1 MDENQLISSV
11 LSGNKEAFRFLYR
24 LHKDAAWKLA
34 MYICKNEE
42 LSKDAVQVSFA
53 SAYKYLYAFR
63 QDASF
68 KTWLLRIV
76 KNESVKIC
84 KLEQRYADMDEST
97 HYSQDDSGVSAD
109 KKILAN
115 ERLNWIDGLLER
127 LHEKEALVL
136 RLFYL
141 EELSVKEV
149 AEVLEFKENN
159 VKVILHRARKN
170 LRTVAEKY
178 VNSASI

>member
-11 LSGNKEAFRFLYR
+11 LGGNKEAFRFLYR

-42 LSKDAVQVSFA
+42 LSKDAVQIAFT

-84 KLEQRYADMDEST
+84 KLEQRYVDMDEGT
-97 HYSQDDSGVSAD
+97 HHTQDDRDVSAD
-109 KKILAN
+109 KKMLAA
-115 ERLNWIDGLLER
+115 ERLNWIDGILER
-127 LHEKEALVL
+127 LNEREALVL

-149 AEVLEFKENN
+149 ANVLEFKENN

-178 VNSASI
+178 VN

>member
-1 MDENQLISSV
+1 
-11 LSGNKEAFRFLYR
+11 
-24 LHKDAAWKLA
+24 
-34 MYICKNEE
+34 
-42 LSKDAVQVSFA
+42 LSKDAVQISFT

-84 KLEQRYADMDEST
+84 KLELRYTDMDEST
-97 HYSQDDSGVSAD
+97 HHIQDDSGVSAD
-109 KKILAN
+109 KKLLAA
-115 ERLNWIDGLLER
+115 ERLNWIDGILGRLNER
-127 LHEKEALVL
+127 EALVL

-149 AEVLEFKENN
+149 SDVLEFKENN

-178 VNSASI
+178 VN

>member
-11 LSGNKEAFRFLYR
+11 LGGNKEAFRFLYR

-42 LSKDAVQVSFA
+42 LSKDAVQVSFT

-84 KLEQRYADMDEST
+84 KLEQRYTDMDENANT
-97 HYSQDDSGVSAD
+97 IQDESSVSAD
-109 KKILAN
+109 KKILAT
-115 ERLNWIDGLLER
+115 ERLSWIDEILER
-127 LHEKEALVL
+127 LHEREAVVL

-170 LRTVAEKY
+170 VRTVAEKY
-178 VNSASI
+178 VN